1 MDYALENIPRYKLY
15 AVFYEYE
22 YEYEYS
28 EETQSVKITIH
39 PKHTAMGEV
48 QYSAVIDIKSP

>member
-15 AVFYEYE
+15 SVFYEYE
-22 YEYEYS
+22 YEYS
-28 EETQSVKITIH
+28 EGTQSVKITIH

-48 QYSAVIDIKSP
+48 QCSAVINIKSP